1 MCSAEK
7 ASSEVKKA
15 SETAKKQPSP
25 PKDLETPSGKADVSE
40 KKESPPA
47 KEPPPAKEQPPSKQ
61 QSAPAKDEG
70 KGKEGEGLSLTV
82 SASKMHASV
91 DLDYHY
97 AKKWTPERIRSYIM
111 SEGIVYGIDEQALKD
126 LFEKKVFNKE
136 VVIARGIQPQNGQD
150 GTVEYHID
158 LSCLSGRPRVLE
170 TGGVN
175 LRELGLFESV
185 EQGKLLAER
194 HPPTAGVPGRDVYGN
209 EIPAT
214 DGKEI
219 KFSGGKNTTL
229 SEDGNRLTATI
240 EGCLTGT
247 KDKLEIIP
255 SLTISGDVSYKTGN
269 ISSTVAVVIN
279 GGVLADFLVKSSEDI
294 NITGLVDAAEIV
306 SGGRIAINA
315 GIQGNGRALLTAEK
329 EILARFANEAKLR
342 AKGDIVIQGPVTHCN
357 VETEGQL
364 IVEGKKAVILGGTIY
379 ANHGVTADDI
389 GSEMGVK
396 TQIIVGPRLDE
407 LNEKIT
413 ALEQKRESLEPN
425 VKKLEQLLFA
435 LAKIKEKVG
444 TLPPDKQ
451 AMVEKVQK
459 TFQVLKTQVQSID
472 QEVNEL
478 TLERARQ
485 VAVER
490 SINVKGYTWPGTTLR
505 ILNQTFIP
513 KNPMKKCTFTIMD
526 GEIQAFAF
534 RDRQQ
539 ESEKE
544 DKK

>member
-1 MCSAEK
+1 MTFMSSATK
-7 ASSEVKKA
+7 KSSEAKKA
-15 SETAKKQPSP
+15 SETEKKQPSP
-25 PKDLETPSGKADVSE
+25 PKDSEHPSGKADISE
-40 KKESPPA
+40 EMKS
-47 KEPPPAKEQPPSKQ
+47 PPAKEQPPSEQ
-61 QSAPAKDEG
+61 ESPHPTDMG

-82 SASKMHASV
+82 SASKMHASI
-91 DLDYHY
+91 DLDFHY
-97 AKKWTPERIRSYIM
+97 AKQWTPERIRRYIM
-111 SEGIVYGIDEQALKD
+111 SEGIVFGIDENALND
-126 LFEKKVFNKE
+126 LFEKKLFNKE
-136 VVIARGIQPQNGQD
+136 VVVARGIQPQNGQD
-150 GTVEYHID
+150 GTIEYHID
-158 LSCLSGRPRVLE
+158 LNCLSGRPRVLE

-175 LRELGLFESV
+175 LRELGLFQPV

-209 EIPAT
+209 EISAT
-214 DGKEI
+214 DGKEA
-219 KFSGGKNTTL
+219 KLSGGKNTTL
-229 SEDGNRLTATI
+229 SEDGNRLTSAI

-247 KDKLEIIP
+247 KEKLEVIP
-255 SLTISGDVSYKTGN
+255 CLTISGDVSYKTGN

-279 GGVLADFLVKSSEDI
+279 GGVLADFQVKSNEDI

-315 GIQGNGRALLTAEK
+315 GIQGSGRALLTAEK
-329 EILARFANEAKLR
+329 EIVARFANEANLR
-342 AKGDIVIQGPVTHCN
+342 AKGDIIIQGPVTHCN
-357 VETEGQL
+357 IETEGQL

-379 ANHGVTADDI
+379 ANRAVTADDI

-396 TQIIVGPRLDE
+396 TVVIVGPRLDE
-407 LNEKIT
+407 LNEKIS
-413 ALEQKRESLEPN
+413 ALEKKRQSLEPN
-425 VKKLEQLLFA
+425 MKKLEQLLFA

-444 TLPPDKQ
+444 TLPADKQ

-459 TFQVLKTQVQSID
+459 TFMVLKNQVQTID

-478 TLERARQ
+478 TLERTRQ
-485 VAVER
+485 MTVER
-490 SINVKGYTWPGTTLR
+490 SINVKGYTWPGTVLR

-513 KNPMKKCTFTIMD
+513 KNPMKKCTFAIMD

-544 DKK
+544 AKR